1 MTAVTVSS
9 HGDVTAKHS
18 HCQSLNQLITVLTN
32 SVFLFWGHSY
42 SHSVVGSILMVVSL
56 LNSLTVPSLGRPVR
70 KVCAVKEE
78 TDVEPTDA
86 VPPSS

>member
-1 MTAVTVSS
+1 MSS

-18 HCQSLNQLITVLTN
+18 DCQSLNQLIPVLTN
-32 SVFLFWGHSY
+32 SVFLFLGH